1 MRIFAGYR
9 DIGSKDD
16 KAAVGI
22 GIFDGVHRGHQALLK
37 KVVELARADRLSALA
52 YTFHPHPAQVLNP
65 ALAPKL
71 IEPVQ
76 SRLRRF
82 EALGIEEAVV
92 EPFDRKFA
100 SMQADTFVV
109 EVLVKT
115 LHVRHVVVGAG
126 FTFGTKQQG
135 NVALLEH
142 LGQEHGFKVH
152 AIPHVRMAG
161 IEVSSTK
168 VREFIT
174 GGQMSGAT
182 LLLGRPFVLIGT
194 VVEGARRGATLGFP
208 TANLQAQNEAVPAK
222 GVYAAVAHG
231 AFGTRNAVV
240 NVGYTPTFAGNT
252 NIKIEAH
259 LLDYSGPSFYHTV
272 LSLEL
277 LDRLRDEQRF
287 DGPDALR
294 AQIAR
299 DIAQAQVIFAG
310 QDVGRTS

>member
-1 MRIFAGYR
+1 MRIFAGFR
-9 DIGSKDD
+9 DIGSKEGDS
-16 KAAVGI
+16 AIGI

-37 KVVELARADRLSALA
+37 KVAELARADRLSPVA
-52 YTFHPHPAQVLNP
+52 YTFHPHPAQVLNHQ
-65 ALAPKL
+65 LAPKL

-82 EALGIEEAVV
+82 EALGIAEAVV

-100 SMQADTFVV
+100 GMQAQDFVT
-109 EVLVKT
+109 EVLVKA

-126 FTFGTKQQG
+126 FTFGSKQRG
-135 NVALLEH
+135 NVALLEE
-142 LGQEHGFKVH
+142 LGRAHTFEVH

-168 VREFIT
+168 VREFVT
-174 GGQMSGAT
+174 GGQMAGAT

-208 TANLQAQNEAVPAK
+208 TANLQAQNETIPAK

-231 AFGTRNAVV
+231 SFGRRNAVV

-252 NIKIEAH
+252 DIKIEAH
-259 LLDYSGPSFYHTV
+259 LLGYEGPSFYHSV

-277 LDRLRDEQRF
+277 IERLRDEQRF
-287 DGPDALR
+287 DGVEALR
-294 AQIAR
+294 AQIAK
-299 DIAQAQVIFAG
+299 DIAQAQSIFEAMAIH
-310 QDVGRTS
+310 